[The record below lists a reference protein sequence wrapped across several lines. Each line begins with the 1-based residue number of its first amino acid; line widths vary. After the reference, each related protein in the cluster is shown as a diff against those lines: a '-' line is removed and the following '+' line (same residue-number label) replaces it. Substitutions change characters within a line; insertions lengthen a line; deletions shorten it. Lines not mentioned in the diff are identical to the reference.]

1 MNKIKGD
8 GMKKFFSEFKKFIS
22 RGNVIDLAV
31 GVIIGGAFS
40 AIVTALTNY
49 ILMPVINWVLAAII
63 GKDGMAGAVTVLSPA
78 YVDGQLDL
86 ANSIY
91 IDWGAFISAII
102 NFLLIALVL
111 FMIIKAINK
120 VNDGVKKG
128 KERFAPLTSEE
139 VTALRKQGKSAKEI
153 EQAAQQKKAQEEEAA
168 RIAAE
173 EAAANAPKTEQ
184 QLLSEIVDLL
194 KEKQ

>member
-1 MNKIKGD
+1 
-8 GMKKFFSEFKKFIS
+8 MKKFFSEFKKFIS
-22 RGNVIDLAV
+22 RGNVVDLAV

-40 AIVTALTNY
+40 AIVNALTNQ
-49 ILMPVINWVLAAII
+49 ILMPLINWLLAAIL
-63 GKDGMAGAVTVLSPA
+63 GKEGMAGAVTVLSPA
-78 YVDGQLDL
+78 YILNETGERVLDL

-91 IDWGAFISAII
+91 IDWGAFITAII

-111 FMIIKAINK
+111 FCIVKAINRL
-120 VNDGVKKG
+120 NDGVKKS
-128 KERFAPLTSEE
+128 KERFAPLTDDE
-139 VTALRKQGKSAKEI
+139 VKAFRKEGKSFSEIEALAKEK
-153 EQAAQQKKAQEEEAA
+153 AAADAEAA

-194 KEKQ
+194 KEKK